1 MEFDEFGHVQSVT
14 TGNLSVL
21 TIAIADQRY
30 VNVTGDTM
38 TGDLQVPNLTA
49 NNVLLDEIDLTSGES
64 STSFPFPT
72 TIFEFSNS
80 DYNSAE
86 LIITATQGSNR
97 HITKLLVVHDG
108 STAYATEFGSIF
120 TNTSLAEYDVDMQSG
135 NVVLNA
141 TAASSNATTY
151 KIAATLIRD

>member
-1 MEFDEFGHVQSVT
+1 
-14 TGNLSVL
+14 
-21 TIAIADQRY
+21 
-30 VNVTGDTM
+30 M
-38 TGDLQVPNLTA
+38 TGDLVVPNLTA

-64 STSFPFPT
+64 ISSSAFAQ

-86 LIITATQGSNR
+86 LVITATDGNNR
-97 HITKLLVVHDG
+97 HITKLLIVHDNT
-108 STAYATEFGSIF
+108 TAYATEFGSVF
-120 TNTSLAEYDVDMQSG
+120 TNASLAEYDVDMQSG

-141 TAASSNATTY
+141 TAASSNTTTY